1 MTDSTTT
8 PPSGA
13 QPDASAPQ
21 PGTTGEAASPS
32 PASEQTGTRAGWYPD
47 GSGAQR
53 YFDGT
58 AWTEH
63 TAPLDAGATQGA
75 TATTTTTADLANAPY
90 GTPPT
95 TDATPPKSFIATWL
109 FALFLGFFAVDR
121 FYLGKTGT
129 ALAKL
134 FTLGGLGVWVLV
146 DLILV
151 LAGAQRD
158 KLGRPLDGYAKYRTM
173 AWIITGAVIVLSLVI
188 NGINGANRADDIA
201 PVADTGIEASEDAEA
216 DAAVEPAP
224 APEPAPEPEEP
235 TAADWAADTWGTF
248 EPVTQSGAG
257 DSVLTLPAT
266 AAIVTATHDGGSN
279 FALTVLDAANQST
292 GELLVNTIGGY
303 SGTTVYGFNSFSEPK
318 SLQIMADGNWTI
330 TIAPVASAPAFAGSG
345 TGDAVM
351 LYDGDAAAL
360 TATHQGSRNFV
371 VIEETGAAFSMGL
384 LVNEIGAYSGTVPLS
399 AGPSVIV
406 VNADGGWTLTAG

>member
-1 MTDSTTT
+1 MSDSIST
-8 PPSGA
+8 PPSG
-13 QPDASAPQ
+13 
-21 PGTTGEAASPS
+21 GTTH
-32 PASEQTGTRAGWYPD
+32 TDGTPPGWYDD

-53 YFDGT
+53 YWDGS

-63 TAPLDAGATQGA
+63 TAPAAAGGA
-75 TATTTTTADLANAPY
+75 GQVAPAAQTATHSTTAPAP
-90 GTPPT
+90 GDP
-95 TDATPPKSFIATWL
+95 APKSFIATWL

-121 FYLGKTGT
+121 FYLGKVGT

-134 FTLGGLGVWVLV
+134 LTLGGLGVWVLV

-158 KLGRPLDGYAKYRTM
+158 KLGRPLEGYAKYRTM
-173 AWIITGAVIVLSLVI
+173 AWIVTGAVILLSLVI

-201 PVADTGIEASEDAEA
+201 PVADSGIEVSDDSEA
-216 DAAVEPAP
+216 DAAAEPAAEP
-224 APEPAPEPEEP
+224 APEPEPEPEEP

-248 EPVTQSGAG
+248 DPVTQSGAG

-318 SLQIMADGNWTI
+318 SLQIMADGTWTI
-330 TIAPVASAPAFAGSG
+330 TIAPVASAPALAGSG

-351 LYDGDAAAL
+351 LYDGDVATL
-360 TATHQGSRNFV
+360 TAAHQGSSNFV
-371 VIEETGAAFSMGL
+371 VFEETGAAFSMGL

-399 AGPSVIV
+399 SGPSVISV
-406 VNADGGWTLTAG
+406 MADGGWTLAVG